1 MRIAFVRFMQETNS
15 FSPVP
20 TTLNDFRHFI
30 EGEELLTAC
39 QHGNWEIE
47 GYLRNL
53 ELTGFSK
60 AV

>member
-39 QHGNWEIE
+39 QPGNWEIE